1 MGNRLT
7 AGWKRALSYFRR
19 NGISAAAWAV
29 AERLLQ
35 EAGQKG
41 YDYLPPTQEEQ
52 DSQKKEAEEWKDPPL
67 LSVVVPAFETPPVYM
82 EALLDS
88 LQAQTWPHWE
98 LVIADAGSTNALRAL
113 AEGREDPRIRYRK
126 LPANLGLSGNTNEAL
141 KEVRGRYTGLLDHDD
156 LLTPDALYE
165 MARALREKEKMGISP
180 VFLYSDEDK
189 CDGAGTRFYEPHY
202 KPDFNPD
209 LLLSN
214 NYICHFLML
223 RTEVFRRLQERPGFD
238 GAQDYDLVL
247 RASAGVFS
255 GVPEAAF
262 VHVPKVLYHWRCHE
276 ASTASNPES
285 KRYAYEA
292 GRRALEDFC
301 ASQGWQ
307 ARAEDTAHLGFYRL
321 RYQPDILTV
330 RKDVGAA
337 ARPLPPRLGRLRSG
351 IYEKDGSMRFAGL
364 PVGFSGYMHRA
375 VLSQDV
381 EAADIRAMR
390 VQPELEEELGK
401 ALEAVRRGEDPEEA
415 SRAFCEGV
423 REKGLRICWLP
434 DRKQL

>member
-1 MGNRLT
+1 MGNRLS

-19 NGISAAAWAV
+19 NGISAAGWAV

-35 EAGQKG
+35 EAAQKG
-41 YDYLPPTQEEQ
+41 YAYVPPTPEEQ
-52 DSQKKEAEEWKDPPL
+52 KRQRKEAEEWKDPPL
-67 LSVVVPAFETPPVYM
+67 LSVAVPAFETPPAYM
-82 EALLDS
+82 NALLDS

-98 LVIADAGSTNALRAL
+98 LVIADAGSTDALRAL
-113 AEGREDPRIRYRK
+113 AEGRGDLRIRYRK
-126 LPANLGLSGNTNEAL
+126 LSGNLGLAGNTNEAL
-141 KEVRGRYTGLLDHDD
+141 KEVRGSYTGLLDHDD

-165 MARALREKEKMGISP
+165 MACALRESRKNGIDP

-189 CDGAGTRFYEPHY
+189 CDGEGKRFYEPHY

-223 RTEVFRRLQERPGFD
+223 ETEAFRRLKERPGYD

-247 RASAGVFS
+247 RAAAGVFS

-276 ASTASNPES
+276 SSTASNPES

-301 ASQGWQ
+301 AAQGWQ

-321 RYQPDILTV
+321 SYQPDILKV

-337 ARPLPPRLGRLRSG
+337 AQPLPPRRGRLCSG
-351 IYEKDGSMRFAGL
+351 IYEKDGGMRYAGL
-364 PVGFSGYMHRA
+364 PAGFSGYMHRA

-381 EAADIRAMR
+381 ETADIRAMR
-390 VQPELEEELGK
+390 VRPELEEELGK
-401 ALEAVRRGEDPEEA
+401 ALEAVRRGEDPGET
-415 SRAFCEGV
+415 SRAFCESV
-423 REKGLRICWLP
+423 RKKGLRICWLP
-434 DRKQL
+434 DRKPL

>member
-1 MGNRLT
+1 MGNRLS

-19 NGISAAAWAV
+19 NGISAAGLAV

-35 EAGQKG
+35 EAAQKG
-41 YDYLPPTQEEQ
+41 YVYAPPTPEEQ
-52 DSQKKEAEEWKDPPL
+52 KRQRKEAEEWKDPPL
-67 LSVVVPAFETPPVYM
+67 LSVAVPAFETPPAYM
-82 EALLDS
+82 NALLDS

-98 LVIADAGSTNALRAL
+98 LVIADAGSTDALRAL
-113 AEGREDPRIRYRK
+113 AEGRGDLRIRYRK
-126 LPANLGLSGNTNEAL
+126 LSGNLGLAGNTNEAL
-141 KEVRGRYTGLLDHDD
+141 KEVRGSYTGLLDHDD

-165 MARALREKEKMGISP
+165 MACALRESRKKGIDP

-189 CDGAGTRFYEPHY
+189 CDGEGRRFYEPHY

-223 RTEVFRRLQERPGFD
+223 ETEAFRRLKERPGYD

-247 RASAGVFS
+247 RAAAGVFS

-276 ASTASNPES
+276 SSTASNPES

-301 ASQGWQ
+301 AAQGWQ

-321 RYQPDILTV
+321 SYQPDILEV
-330 RKDVGAA
+330 RRDVGAA
-337 ARPLPPRLGRLRSG
+337 AQPLPSRLGRLCSG
-351 IYEKDGSMRFAGL
+351 IYEADGGMRYAGL
-364 PVGFSGYMHRA
+364 PAGFSGYMHRA

-381 EAADIRAMR
+381 ETADIRAMR
-390 VQPELEEELGK
+390 VRPELEEELGK
-401 ALEAVRRGEDPEEA
+401 ALEAVRRGEDPGET
-415 SRAFCEGV
+415 SRAFCESV
-423 REKGLRICWLP
+423 RNKGLRICWLP
-434 DRKQL
+434 DRKPL

>member
-98 LVIADAGSTNALRAL
+98 LVIADAGSTDALRAL

-247 RASAGVFS
+247 RASAG
-255 GVPEAAF
+255 G
-262 VHVPKVLYHWRCHE
+262 
-276 ASTASNPES
+276 
-285 KRYAYEA
+285 
-292 GRRALEDFC
+292 
-301 ASQGWQ
+301 
-307 ARAEDTAHLGFYRL
+307 
-321 RYQPDILTV
+321 
-330 RKDVGAA
+330 
-337 ARPLPPRLGRLRSG
+337 LGRFPLHLLSAAPG
-351 IYEKDGSMRFAGL
+351 VILAG
-364 PVGFSGYMHRA
+364 
-375 VLSQDV
+375 VL
-381 EAADIRAMR
+381 
-390 VQPELEEELGK
+390 LYW
-401 ALEAVRRGEDPEEA
+401 A
-415 SRAFCEGV
+415 SRKFSFSPT
-423 REKGLRICWLP
+423 GLQG
-434 DRKQL
+434 KQLHSMSLAIALCTAPYLMLLPLG